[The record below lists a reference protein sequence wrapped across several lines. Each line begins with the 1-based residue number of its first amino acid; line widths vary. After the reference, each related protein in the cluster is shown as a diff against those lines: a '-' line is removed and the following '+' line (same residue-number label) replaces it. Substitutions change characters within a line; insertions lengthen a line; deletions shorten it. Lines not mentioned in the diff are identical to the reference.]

1 MEKMKEKGK
10 KKEPLRNSY
19 ELDLLTIFFR
29 IGLDFFSDSAIIRIQ
44 NPYIQAAARW
54 RGREVCEKMKNK
66 SMSILKMTGAAAALV
81 LMFAQP
87 VLADG
92 SFANGT
98 SVNGVAVGGMSNEE
112 SKAKLEQNYGSY
124 KLTIKERGGKTEEIT
139 AAEIAIKW

>member
-1 MEKMKEKGK
+1 MNMEKMKEKGK

-66 SMSILKMTGAAAALV
+66 SMSILKMTGAAAVSYTHLPDQGVWRRGVFRRDIYGNRTVSGTEDGIA
-81 LMFAQP
+81 AGGEKENRP
-87 VLADG
+87 VCG
-92 SFANGT
+92 GT
-98 SVNGVAVGGMSNEE
+98 YPAG
-112 SKAKLEQNYGSY
+112 
-124 KLTIKERGGKTEEIT
+124 
-139 AAEIAIKW
+139 